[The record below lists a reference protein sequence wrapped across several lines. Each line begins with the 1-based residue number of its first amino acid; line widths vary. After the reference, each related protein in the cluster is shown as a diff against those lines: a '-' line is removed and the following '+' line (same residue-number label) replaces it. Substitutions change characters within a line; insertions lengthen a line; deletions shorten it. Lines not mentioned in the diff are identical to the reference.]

1 MTRSGS
7 IKRGLAV
14 SAIAAL
20 AVTGLPASALA
31 DSVNDQVGAGTVE
44 LFSQY
49 SGFASVQND
58 GVNQTVHLVAGGGD
72 DVAQVRFEYGPVGT
86 PTVITTV
93 ARTNGVFS
101 AEWAPPAAIYGTT
114 VDIRAV
120 GLTSVGTPVAGGAGT
135 DTASVQVGA
144 NRAALDIANAPGSDL
159 GIFDQP
165 YGIEA
170 EEAGLPG
177 DGVDHSTSQ
186 GIVTG
191 TTSSADTIEL
201 VDLSAG
207 TPRTPLGPITPG
219 DADANGIRPFRG
231 TVNFANYALDTTAP
245 IENEALIGGN
255 HTANGSD
262 DVEVVNLEAQT
273 IATVTAE
280 NVSVPN
286 GTTGTAVITV
296 TDAEGRPVAGA
307 QVIGDLNRN
316 GVWDGGASGGTEQ
329 SRYTD
334 ANGQARFANLPGSA
348 AGTAYDFFVNTDG
361 GDDYQADRDFLR
373 TVTVTTFAQNVT
385 NLAAESNDGAA
396 FDTQEYT
403 AGDITVQVND
413 QNGDPINNQTVS
425 YTWTFQGVPAAGA
438 PTPAPVT
445 TTGTAGTNADGEA
458 TIGAPSNGF
467 AGNGTYTL
475 NAYVNNNGTP
485 GQQDGEPAAAPLVLK
500 AGDSTLEIS
509 EDPEVAISGTTETF
523 SASLELFDGT
533 PLTGRN
539 IAFAYTA
546 TGNSVVAAQANQP
559 AGTTRTSDTGA
570 TGTTDAAGVAR
581 VAISDPAAPDAA
593 ELGNTLNA
601 QTANT
606 PDIGNAAE
614 SATARTID
622 FVDGTPPARST
633 VTLAPIADGKPG
645 VATSGTVT
653 VTEDADNDPTTP
665 ATAVVGQAVTLTVDG
680 DAYFTDGVVQP
691 GATGEDQELDNDGQ
705 TITVVT
711 GAGGVASFQTSIGRS
726 EDFDDDGEATVTVTA
741 TAGSFSDTEEQDF
754 SSADPING
762 GEVILE
768 LSPEGEQDNPVEP
781 TRTGDVVFYDVYVT
795 DGFGNRVGGE
805 TVDLEV
811 DGDAEINATGA
822 ADDDATSDFAADG
835 DFYVTDDTAETVEV
849 TAEWTT
855 STLRYNNA
863 TPPVVVGG
871 TETLEDT
878 ADVEFYDID
887 FAASTFRIDT
897 SANGTVPVGTTV
909 TTVVT
914 VVDQEGN
921 PVEGLE
927 VAFIRSGPGNQQ
939 DGDPNDVIETN
950 ENGQAFYVFSGTA
963 QGTATISAVVT
974 EQGDSAPLETLSTT
988 VAFGPDDDD
997 EPEPIRVTVTGGNRG
1012 ANDRVV
1018 VRTSP
1023 AASNAVVQ
1031 LFRRGNGGL
1040 VRVAVKRATKAGF
1053 TAFVVRDRNGNRV
1066 TRYIAKVGPT
1076 ADTRRG
1082 RGFGNVR

>member
-1 MTRSGS
+1 M
-7 IKRGLAV
+7 
-14 SAIAAL
+14 
-20 AVTGLPASALA
+20 
-31 DSVNDQVGAGTVE
+31 
-44 LFSQY
+44 
-49 SGFASVQND
+49 
-58 GVNQTVHLVAGGGD
+58 
-72 DVAQVRFEYGPVGT
+72 
-86 PTVITTV
+86 
-93 ARTNGVFS
+93 
-101 AEWAPPAAIYGTT
+101 
-114 VDIRAV
+114 
-120 GLTSVGTPVAGGAGT
+120 GTPVAGGAGT

-165 YGIEA
+165 YGVEA

-207 TPRTPLGPITPG
+207 TPRAPLGPITPG

-231 TVNFANYALDTTAP
+231 TVNFANYALQTGANA
-245 IENEALIGGN
+245 ENEALIGGN

-273 IATVTAE
+273 IANVTAS

-385 NLAAESNDGAA
+385 NLTAESNDGAA

-413 QNGDPINNQTVS
+413 QNGDPINNQTIS
-425 YTWTFQGVPAAGA
+425 YTWTFQGVPAAGQ

-467 AGNGTYTL
+467 SGNGTYTL

-533 PLTGRN
+533 PLAGRN

-581 VAISDPAAPDAA
+581 VAIADPAAPDAA

-606 PDIGNAAE
+606 PNIGNAQE

-645 VATSGTVT
+645 VATPGTVT

-711 GAGGVASFQTSIGRS
+711 GAGGVATFQTTIGRS
-726 EDFDDDGEATVTVTA
+726 EDFDDDGEATVNVTA
-741 TAGSFSDTEEQDF
+741 TAGTFSDTEEQDF

-768 LSPEGEQDNPVEP
+768 LSPEAEQDNPVEP

-822 ADDDATSDFAADG
+822 ADDEAESDFAADG

-887 FAASTFRIDT
+887 FAASTFTIDT
-897 SANGTVPVGTTV
+897 NANGPVPVGTPV

-914 VVDQEGN
+914 VIDQEGN
-921 PVEGLE
+921 PVEGLD
-927 VAFIRSGPGNQQ
+927 VAFLRQGPGNQQ
-939 DGDPNDVIETN
+939 DGDPNTTVSTN
-950 ENGQAFYVFSGTA
+950 GNGQAFYTFVGTEEGTA
-963 QGTATISAVVT
+963 RISAVVT
-974 EQGDSAPLETLSTT
+974 DGTGNSAPIQTLTT
-988 VAFGPDDDD
+988 SVVIDTPVVQR
-997 EPEPIRVTVTGGNRG
+997 PIDVTVTGGNRG

-1023 AASNAVVQ
+1023 AAVNAVVQ

-1040 VRVAVKRATKAGF
+1040 VRVGVKRATRAGF
-1053 TAFVVRDRNGNRV
+1053 SAFVVRDRNGNRI
-1066 TRYIAKVGPT
+1066 TRYIARVGPT
-1076 ADTRRG
+1076 ETTRRG
-1082 RGFGNVR
+1082 TGRGGVR